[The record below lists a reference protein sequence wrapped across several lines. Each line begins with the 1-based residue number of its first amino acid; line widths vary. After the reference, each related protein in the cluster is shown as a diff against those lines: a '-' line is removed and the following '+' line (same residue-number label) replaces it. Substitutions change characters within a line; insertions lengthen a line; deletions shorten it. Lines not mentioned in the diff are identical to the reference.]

1 MMSPSEMKILFIS
14 PLQATSVSGITSW
27 TQRVVKQGLPDSRV
41 YVVDTGILRHVFG
54 VPHSIATRS
63 GMANIHEV
71 IRCEGGNE
79 KLPMKLL

>member
-14 PLQATSVSGITSW
+14 SLHATSVSGITSW

-54 VPHSIATRS
+54 VPHSIATML

-71 IRCEGGNE
+71 IRCKGSNE
-79 KLPMKLL
+79 KLPTKLL